1 MNDLKAKLDKGTVTI
16 GTEITMK
23 KLRLGKI
30 EKILITKN
38 CPDEIRVEIMMYSDE
53 VKIEQLD
60 KTNTELGVICKKTYP
75 ISIIGYLK
83 EK

>member
-1 MNDLKAKLDKGTVTI
+1 MKDLKARLEKKTVTI
-16 GTEITMK
+16 GTEITLK
-23 KLRLGKI
+23 KLKLGQV
-30 EKILITKN
+30 EKVLITKN
-38 CPDEIRVEIMMYSDE
+38 CPDEIREEIMMFSDE

>member
-1 MNDLKAKLDKGTVTI
+1 MKDLKAKLDKKTVTI
-16 GTEITMK
+16 GTEITLK
-23 KLRLGKI
+23 KLRLGQI

-38 CPDEIRVEIMMYSDE
+38 CPDEIREEVLMYSDD